1 MDDMK
6 IRSISSQLAINMFS
20 AGMDKYTIDPA
31 TVLAIIEII
40 MEIIEFIQNNYS
52 RRVAKR
58 IFVRPDTKSRIKMIS
73 LFRKVKLS
81 PVQKVAAIRVVWDT
95 LRDLRNRKVI

>member
-6 IRSISSQLAINMFS
+6 IRSISSQLAINMS
-20 AGMDKYTIDPA
+20 IAGVGKYKIDPA

-52 RRVAKR
+52 KRSAGR
-58 IFVRPDTKSRIKMIS
+58 IFLRPDTKSRIKMIS
-73 LFRKVKLS
+73 LFRKVRLS
-81 PVQKVAAIRVVWDT
+81 PLEKVSAIRVVWDT
-95 LRDLRNRKVI
+95 LRYLRVREVI